1 MPQTTAPE
9 KEKPEENRC
18 RCIKISPE
26 FILFPLMIFEKL
38 KN

>member
-1 MPQTTAPE
+1 MPQTTIE

-18 RCIKISPE
+18 IKISISPE